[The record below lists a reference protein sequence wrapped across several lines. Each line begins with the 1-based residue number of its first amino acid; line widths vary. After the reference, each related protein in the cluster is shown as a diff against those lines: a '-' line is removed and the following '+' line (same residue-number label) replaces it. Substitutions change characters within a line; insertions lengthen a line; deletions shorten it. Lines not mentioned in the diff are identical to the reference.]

1 MTGSTVSSLL
11 GERVL
16 HTQPKKITC
25 HFGATGSCL
34 LYSIDVKHLLNQYSK
49 QAGQDVA
56 LQWSLRPNTDGGEGT
71 GGGVSG
77 GNGTSGFLGNLSWE
91 IHVPSS
97 R

>member
-1 MTGSTVSSLL
+1 M
-11 GERVL
+11 
-16 HTQPKKITC
+16 
-25 HFGATGSCL
+25 

-56 LQWSLRPNTDGGEGT
+56 FQWSLRPNSDGGGGGEGT
-71 GGGVSG
+71 GGGG
-77 GNGTSGFLGNLSWE
+77 GGGTGFLGSLMWE